1 MLTYGLHV
9 KRNLYCRLWNWDSLQ
24 EYASQGNR
32 ASPALPGCSHS
43 RNCPPPFE
51 AGVTFTP
58 CQARNVPPAM
68 SWPEG
73 GTRSRSPLNR
83 STMQIDRAPA
93 GTEPTCPQDSLGG
106 HQPTGA
112 PVYRRIH
119 SAIDI
124 TTAYELGAD

>member
-51 AGVTFTP
+51 AGVSFFS
-58 CQARNVPPAM
+58 VPSAKRAAGDELAGRRDLLQKSLEPLDDANRPRP
-68 SWPEG
+68 SRHGADVPTRFSG
-73 GTRSRSPLNR
+73 GTSA
-83 STMQIDRAPA
+83 DR
-93 GTEPTCPQDSLGG
+93 C
-106 HQPTGA
+106 